1 VSRKKPGPE
10 RLGAFSDNMIS
21 IIITIMVLELKVP
34 HQASLTAVAALW
46 PVMMSYALSY
56 LIVALIWIHHHNLL
70 LYIRHADSPVLYTNL
85 LLLFLVSLIPFSTE
99 YMAETRMAPFSTAM
113 YAANFVLVTVAFT
126 LFEHRVGLQ
135 TDPDDFEL
143 QQVRRIANR
152 RSWVV
157 LVLYLA
163 DVPLAYVHPPLAL
176 GLILINALFFGVPDV
191 YRLLLHRKAEPLAP
205 PVE

>member
-1 VSRKKPGPE
+1 MSRKKPGPE

-34 HQASLTAVAALW
+34 HQASLAAVAALW

-191 YRLLLHRKAEPLAP
+191 YRLLLHRQAEPLAP

>member
-34 HQASLTAVAALW
+34 HQASLAAVAALW

>member
-1 VSRKKPGPE
+1 MSRKKPGPE

>member
-34 HQASLTAVAALW
+34 HQASLAAVAALW

-191 YRLLLHRKAEPLAP
+191 YRLLLHRQAEPLAP